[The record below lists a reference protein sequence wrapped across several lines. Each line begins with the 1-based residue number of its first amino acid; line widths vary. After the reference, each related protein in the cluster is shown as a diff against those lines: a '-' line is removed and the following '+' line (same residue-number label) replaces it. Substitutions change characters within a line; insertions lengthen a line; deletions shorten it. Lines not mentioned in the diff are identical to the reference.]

1 MTDRSFSLFL
11 RNEDVTT
18 TTYASSYPERRD
30 PFSVWPATGAK
41 IGDVCAKL
49 LSELE
54 KDPRRN
60 ILPILSCLV
69 RSGGRGGVEAA
80 LKRIDAS
87 RRREAG
93 GEAADALDFLLLLV
107 DVDALFDVALGLYD
121 FDLVGEAGRRLW
133 ALRELSFR
141 PAGLYIYVKW
151 SDT

>member
-1 MTDRSFSLFL
+1 MTDRSSSLFL

-30 PFSVWPATGAK
+30 PYSVWPATGAK

-69 RSGGRGGVEAA
+69 RSGGGVEAA
-80 LKRIDAS
+80 LKRIDAT
-87 RRREAG
+87 RRQEAG
-93 GEAADALDFLLLLV
+93 GEAADAAAALDFLLLLV
-107 DVDALFDVALGLYD
+107 DVDSLFDVALGLYD
-121 FDLVGEAGRRLW
+121 FDLVSEAG
-133 ALRELSFR
+133 
-141 PAGLYIYVKW
+141 
-151 SDT
+151 